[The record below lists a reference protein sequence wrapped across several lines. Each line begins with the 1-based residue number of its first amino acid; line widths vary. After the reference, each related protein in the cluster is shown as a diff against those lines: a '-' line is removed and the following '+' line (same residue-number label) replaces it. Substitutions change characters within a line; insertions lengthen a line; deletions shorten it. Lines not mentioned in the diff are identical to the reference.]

1 MIFFRI
7 DLSAK
12 EGLGH
17 YNRVKSF
24 IKYLNLK
31 NYKIVVDKTLKNIF
45 FKDEKNIISLYED
58 DKNFTS
64 EKKDAN
70 LFLNLT
76 KNKYKNFVVIKD
88 SYKLGYI
95 WEKIVRKSCKKII
108 SIEDFIKKKHFVDYH
123 INHSPSFLDKN
134 IKSLEELK
142 KKNNKNCIFLLGPD
156 YALFNSSINKKK
168 NIISDL
174 IFYNGGSGN
183 LLVYENVIKK
193 IVKIKKKSFKIILIV
208 GPFAKNY
215 KDVCKKFEKHK
226 NIKILHQPKNILDY
240 LIGTKIFV
248 SSAGVSIFES
258 SFLRVPTLLF
268 KMNFNQNLS
277 DFDYE
282 KLGHY
287 FSLEKNDLKYTNKI
301 VNLIDLMLKNK
312 TQIRKMM
319 SKTSLNYNKIK
330 KNYQKKLS
338 KFKYE

>member
-95 WEKIVRKSCKKII
+95 
-108 SIEDFIKKKHFVDYH
+108 
-123 INHSPSFLDKN
+123 
-134 IKSLEELK
+134 
-142 KKNNKNCIFLLGPD
+142 
-156 YALFNSSINKKK
+156 
-168 NIISDL
+168 
-174 IFYNGGSGN
+174 
-183 LLVYENVIKK
+183 
-193 IVKIKKKSFKIILIV
+193 
-208 GPFAKNY
+208 
-215 KDVCKKFEKHK
+215 
-226 NIKILHQPKNILDY
+226 
-240 LIGTKIFV
+240 
-248 SSAGVSIFES
+248 
-258 SFLRVPTLLF
+258 
-268 KMNFNQNLS
+268 
-277 DFDYE
+277 
-282 KLGHY
+282 
-287 FSLEKNDLKYTNKI
+287 
-301 VNLIDLMLKNK
+301 
-312 TQIRKMM
+312 
-319 SKTSLNYNKIK
+319 
-330 KNYQKKLS
+330 
-338 KFKYE
+338 